1 MSMSCGA
8 LVVSE
13 GVFPREPF
21 IKDLHY
27 VQTADSDLTKT
38 ILSYL
43 RNEQQRNCITSDAY
57 NYVTKEITLKKSI
70 LDILQ
75 KSNLVDVSQLNFVEK

>member
-8 LVVSE
+8 MVVSE
-13 GVFPREPF
+13 GNYPSDPF
-21 IKDLHY
+21 IKDVHF
-27 VQTADSDLTKT
+27 VQAADSDLTET

-43 RNEQQRNCITSDAY
+43 RNERQRQRITCDAY
-57 NYVTKEITLKKSI
+57 NYITKENTLKKSI

-75 KSNLVDVSQLNFVEK
+75 KSNLVDVSQLHLVGK